1 MDKAKFTLGT
11 FSIPF
16 FLQPTVQQIDNVV
29 NVVSTVVVDIL
40 NIYCKNRWT
49 VFYLELPRI

>member
-1 MDKAKFTLGT
+1 MDKTKFTLGK

-16 FLQPTVQQIDNVV
+16 FLQPTVQQIENVV
-29 NVVSTVVVDIL
+29 NVVSTVVVDIF